1 MNVSPPL
8 PPPSPPRPP
17 GAPRRFAG
25 RWLLGVA
32 GLHTLF
38 ALVVF
43 SAELRAMARDG
54 FLDVVGEDPMRGAVA
69 WFVLFGGAL
78 AFAAVAVDEL
88 EARGAP
94 LGRAAV
100 ALLTFTALGIVW
112 MPVSG
117 LWLALPAI
125 VSMHRPARTP

>member
-1 MNVSPPL
+1 MNVSSPL
-8 PPPSPPRPP
+8 PSASAPQPAR
-17 GAPRRFAG
+17 APRRFAG

-54 FLDVVGEDPMRGAVA
+54 FLHVVGEDPMRGAIA

-78 AFAAVAVDEL
+78 AFAAIAVDEL
-88 EARGAP
+88 ETRGAP
-94 LGRAAV
+94 LRRAA
-100 ALLTFTALGIVW
+100 ALLLAFTALGIVW

-117 LWLALPAI
+117 LWLALPAV
-125 VSMHRPARTP
+125 VSMLRPRAA